1 MPISIQV
8 TRGLLTP
15 DGERTIVGRI
25 ARALLEAHGLQD
37 NAFMRDNVV
46 GHVVITSEDDSYVGA
61 GPGSLAVIEVKVPA
75 VAFRDRASQQAFVAE
90 ATRVV
95 QELSAGD
102 HSPARTFVNVVHA
115 VDGTWGIAGRAFTN
129 EELGAAIAGAAA
141 SGR

>member
-15 DGERTIVGRI
+15 EGERAILGRV
-25 ARALLEAHGLQD
+25 ARALLEAHDLQD
-37 NAFMRDNVV
+37 NAFMRDSIIGHIVV
-46 GHVVITSEDDSYVGA
+46 TPEAESYVGA

-75 VAFRDRASQQAFVAE
+75 VAFRNRASQEAFVAD
-90 ATRVV
+90 ATRIV
-95 QELSAGD
+95 QELSAGG

-115 VDGTWGIAGRAFTN
+115 VDGTWGIGGRAFTN

-141 SGR
+141 GR

>member
-15 DGERTIVGRI
+15 EGERTIVGRI

-37 NAFMRDNVV
+37 NVFMRDNVV
-46 GHVVITSEDDSYVGA
+46 GHLVITSPRDSYVGA

-75 VAFRDRASQQAFVAE
+75 VAFRDRTSQEAFVAD
-90 ATRVV
+90 ATRIV

-102 HSPARTFVNVVHA
+102 HPAARSYVNVVHA
-115 VDGTWGIAGRAFTN
+115 VDGTWGIAGRAYTN
-129 EELGAAIAGAAA
+129 EELGAALAGAAGA
-141 SGR
+141 RR